1 MQRWLREEQGDSGGF
16 AAVEMLCSAVPSAQP
31 RWCSGR
37 ALPSSTGVDIPQ
49 VEPVI
54 HGGPFSTASPPVP
67 SSLWHS
73 VDALTLVRERETSG
87 AVYHLMLRFLA
98 FFFLFI
104 SLPFSSP
111 R

>member
-1 MQRWLREEQGDSGGF
+1 MIQEGLQLWR
-16 AAVEMLCSAVPSAQP
+16 CSALLCCAPGAAPLVLWPSSAFQ
-31 RWCSGR
+31 
-37 ALPSSTGVDIPQ
+37 STGVDIPQ